1 MSKQSARKR
10 REEGKLT
17 SVQNATAGGAETSGF
32 LGRTGREA
40 RGRKEVTMT
49 RRCCSRGTEV
59 GCNGKETP
67 RRGAAGRLAPLG
79 WEKGWA
85 GLEGAEGGAVRLCC
99 SWDGWRQ
106 GGRPATL
113 FIAASGR
120 EGWAG
125 PAGPT
130 SWLGWPKP

>member
-1 MSKQSARKR
+1 MGVGLPGDSSASTALSGPEETE
-10 REEGKLT
+10 EEGGDDDEALLLARNRGWLQWEGDAET
-17 SVQNATAGGAETSGF
+17 RRGGAACSSG
-32 LGRTGREA
+32 LGE
-40 RGRKEVTMT
+40 
-49 RRCCSRGTEV
+49 
-59 GCNGKETP
+59 
-67 RRGAAGRLAPLG
+67 
-79 WEKGWA
+79 

-120 EGWAG
+120 EGRAG